1 MAIDG
6 TTIREGEFWDEET
19 GKMVQVNLTV
29 RDLIFFRLLKRI
41 EASLKH
47 G

>member
-6 TTIREGEFWDEET
+6 TAIKEGEFWDDEA
-19 GKMVQVNLTV
+19 KQLIKVNLSV